1 MARGCPRALEMA
13 LIDPVRHRRGRHLTH
28 PRNPLRAPIALR
40 PSSHGIPNTTNN
52 GSPLDPPAGGRSL
65 SEDLQLGVFLIRR
78 PASMTYRRGALQPIG
93 ASHTPSPPPGPA
105 PSRVLQL
112 PGCDLRPPTPQPCR

>member
-78 PASMTYRRGALQPIG
+78 PASMTYRRAAPPRFVP
-93 ASHTPSPPPGPA
+93 SHTPPTAPPSPPSPA
-105 PSRVLQL
+105 SH
-112 PGCDLRPPTPQPCR
+112 

>member
-28 PRNPLRAPIALR
+28 PRNPLRAQIALR
-40 PSSHGIPNTTNN
+40 PSSHGIPNTTNT
-52 GSPLDPPAGGRSL
+52 GRPLDPPAGGRSL

-78 PASMTYRRGALQPIG
+78 PASMTYRRASLQRWVASNTASTAL
-93 ASHTPSPPPGPA
+93 
-105 PSRVLQL
+105 
-112 PGCDLRPPTPQPCR
+112 